1 MLASGNVKRLTGIIR
16 EHQRWRTTEC
26 LNLIPSENRGSEIM
40 RSMYESD
47 LGNRYSAPD
56 NFYRGTRYVDELIAL
71 VGELAGRVFKAKHAD
86 VRPISGHVASL
97 AVLLSMTKTG
107 DKIVSLS
114 E

>member
-1 MLASGNVKRLTGIIR
+1 
-16 EHQRWRTTEC
+16 
-26 LNLIPSENRGSEIM
+26 M
-40 RSMYESD
+40 RSMYGRD

-71 VGELAGRVFKAKHAD
+71 VGELACKVFRAKHAD
-86 VRPISGHVASL
+86 VRPISGHVANL

-114 E
+114 EEDGGYGGISHKGLGSLLSLKNVYFPYDREEVNIDT